1 MPLSCCTNLANQAVK
16 LSSIGRVSIEPIY
29 YLIIYCLRFIIFLYL
44 LSDFIRENVLD
55 LMDSN
60 EKLIAKFT
68 ADKVFLGTHIY
79 QPTEEVVFTSKGLRL
94 VAPHCKHPAEKTVLN
109 IQKSE
114 IVKVLC
120 NFGVKSVLIIY
131 VLNTCGKYIRE
142 SLEMSLEGPGS
153 GYFSPMSPN
162 IGDKRIMIE
171 AEIGETAKSV
181 IRSIFSSSTMEEI
194 SMGDTSIIR
203 MQIKNAANSAAA
215 STDAN
220 RMESGDGVC
229 NILIYPPTG
238 KGGIP
243 INTKD
248 FLCLGIDQ
256 YLNDVIIDFY
266 LKYLHNELLT
276 EAQRAKTHIFS
287 TFFYNTLTN
296 TKLLGPS
303 NDVKLTAAQ
312 KRHER
317 VKNWTKHVNIF
328 EKDFIIVPINQQ
340 SHWFLAII
348 CFPSLKGA
356 VTIDSN
362 QPVKPTPMVKKK
374 PTNERKESVA
384 LQIGN
389 TTITPVKKEVDS
401 ICLDEESERDEA
413 EGEESDLESDDS
425 ETETAEPPP
434 TTQPKIKQ

>member
-1 MPLSCCTNLANQAVK
+1 
-16 LSSIGRVSIEPIY
+16 
-29 YLIIYCLRFIIFLYL
+29 
-44 LSDFIRENVLD
+44 
-55 LMDSN
+55 
-60 EKLIAKFT
+60 
-68 ADKVFLGTHIY
+68 
-79 QPTEEVVFTSKGLRL
+79 
-94 VAPHCKHPAEKTVLN
+94 
-109 IQKSE
+109 
-114 IVKVLC
+114 
-120 NFGVKSVLIIY
+120 
-131 VLNTCGKYIRE
+131 
-142 SLEMSLEGPGS
+142 
-153 GYFSPMSPN
+153 MSPLV
-162 IGDKRIMIE
+162 GHRRIMIE
-171 AEIGETAKSV
+171 ADLNEAAKSV
-181 IRSIFSSSTMEEI
+181 IKSIFSSNTLEEI
-194 SMGDTSIIR
+194 SISDTSIIR
-203 MQIKNAANSAAA
+203 TQIKTAANSAAA
-215 STDAN
+215 NNDAARTDG
-220 RMESGDGVC
+220 SDGVC

-248 FLCLGIDQ
+248 YICLGIDQ

-266 LKYLHNELLT
+266 LKYLHNEILT

-317 VKNWTKHVNIF
+317 VKNWTKNVNIF

-362 QPVKPTPMVKKK
+362 QPVKPMPVVKKK
-374 PTNERKESVA
+374 PPAERKESVA
-384 LQIGN
+384 MQIGN

-413 EGEESDLESDDS
+413 EGEDSDLESDDS
-425 ETETAEPPP
+425 ETETAEPQP
-434 TTQPKIKQ
+434 TTQQTPIKQ

>member
-1 MPLSCCTNLANQAVK
+1 MFCSHFV
-16 LSSIGRVSIEPIY
+16 
-29 YLIIYCLRFIIFLYL
+29 
-44 LSDFIRENVLD
+44 DFIRENVLD
-55 LMDSN
+55 LSDIN
-60 EKLIAKFT
+60 DQLLAKFS
-68 ADKVFLGTHIY
+68 AEKVYLGTYIY
-79 QPTEEVVFTSKGLRL
+79 QPTEEVVVTSKGLRL
-94 VAPHCKHPAEKTVLN
+94 VAPHCKHPSEKTILN

-114 IVKVLC
+114 IAKVVC
-120 NFGVKSVLIIY
+120 NFEQKSVLIIY

-142 SLEMSLEGPGS
+142 SLEMSLDGQGS

-171 AEIGETAKSV
+171 AEISEAAKTV
-181 IRSIFSSSTMEEI
+181 IKSIFSSNTLEEI
-194 SMGDTSIIR
+194 SKGDTSIIR
-203 MQIKNAANSAAA
+203 TQIKSAASTAAA
-215 STDAN
+215 SNDAA
-220 RMESGDGVC
+220 RADGGDGCC

-248 FLCLGIDQ
+248 FICLGIDQ

-266 LKYLHNELLT
+266 LKYLHHEILT

-296 TKLLGPS
+296 TKLLGQPAKLS
-303 NDVKLTAAQ
+303 GQILTAAQ

-328 EKDFIIVPINQQ
+328 EKEFIIIPINQQ

-348 CFPSLKGA
+348 CFPSLKGP

-362 QPVKPTPMVKKK
+362 QPVKATPIVKKK
-374 PTNERKESVA
+374 APAKSKESVA

-389 TTITPVKKEVDS
+389 TTITPVKKEIDS

-425 ETETAEPPP
+425 ETEAAEPPP
-434 TTQPKIKQ
+434 TTQTKIKQ

>member
-1 MPLSCCTNLANQAVK
+1 MFDISTKFQFFFSFQCT
-16 LSSIGRVSIEPIY
+16 
-29 YLIIYCLRFIIFLYL
+29 
-44 LSDFIRENVLD
+44 DFIRENVLD
-55 LMDSN
+55 LSDVG
-60 EKLIAKFT
+60 EKLQAQFRGE
-68 ADKVFLGTHIY
+68 KVYLGTHIF
-79 QPTEEVVFTSKGLRL
+79 QPAEDIAFTSKGLRL
-94 VAPHCKHPAEKTVLN
+94 VAPNCKHPTEKTVLN

-114 IVKVLC
+114 IVKVVC
-120 NFGVKSVLIIY
+120 NFSQKSVLILY
-131 VLNTCGKYIRE
+131 VLNTCGKHIRE
-142 SLEMSLEGPGS
+142 SLEMSSESQSS
-153 GYFSPMSPN
+153 GYFSPMAVNP
-162 IGDKRIMIE
+162 GEKRIMIE
-171 AEIGETAKSV
+171 AEINETAKSV
-181 IRSIFSSSTMEEI
+181 IKSIFSSSVLEEI
-194 SMGDTSIIR
+194 SSHDTSIIR
-203 MQIKNAANSAAA
+203 MQIKNAASSATSANSD
-215 STDAN
+215 TN
-220 RMESGDGVC
+220 RGDNGDGVC

-248 FLCLGIDQ
+248 FVCLGIDQ

-266 LKYLHNELLT
+266 LKYLHNEVLT
-276 EAQRAKTHIFS
+276 EAQKAKTHIFS

-303 NDVKLTAAQ
+303 NNDVKLTAPQ

-348 CFPSLKGA
+348 CFPSLKGP

-362 QPVKPTPMVKKK
+362 QPVKPTPIVKKK
-374 PTNERKESVA
+374 PPTERKESVA

-389 TTITPVKKEVDS
+389 TTITPVSKKELDS
-401 ICLDEESERDEA
+401 ICVDEESERDEA

-425 ETETAEPPP
+425 EPETAEP
-434 TTQPKIKQ
+434 QPVSHAIKQ

>member
-1 MPLSCCTNLANQAVK
+1 MQLSRSKFIGSNANIVFHAFH
-16 LSSIGRVSIEPIY
+16 SSKVS
-29 YLIIYCLRFIIFLYL
+29 FLL
-44 LSDFIRENVLD
+44 QLTDFIRENVVD
-55 LMDSN
+55 LSDVN
-60 EKLIAKFT
+60 EKLLAQFT
-68 ADKVFLGTHIY
+68 GEKVYLGTHIF
-79 QPTEEVVFTSKGLRL
+79 QPTDEIVFTSKGLRL
-94 VAPHCKHPAEKTVLN
+94 VAPHCKHPTEKTVLN

-114 IVKVLC
+114 IVKVVC
-120 NFGVKSVLIIY
+120 NFSQKSVLVLY

-142 SLEMSLEGPGS
+142 SLEMSSES
-153 GYFSPMSPN
+153 QSCGYFSPMAKN
-162 IGDKRIMIE
+162 QGEKRIMIE
-171 AEIGETAKSV
+171 AEINEGAKSV
-181 IRSIFSSSTMEEI
+181 IKSIFSSSVLEEI
-194 SMGDTSIIR
+194 SSHDTSIIR
-203 MQIKNAANSAAA
+203 MQIKNATSSATSANS
-215 STDAN
+215 DAN
-220 RMESGDGVC
+220 RGDNGDGVC

-248 FLCLGIDQ
+248 FVCLGIDQ

-266 LKYLHNELLT
+266 LKYLHNEVLT
-276 EAQRAKTHIFS
+276 ETQKAKTHIFS

-348 CFPSLKGA
+348 CFPSLKGP

-362 QPVKPTPMVKKK
+362 QPVKPAPIAKKK
-374 PTNERKESVA
+374 PPAERKESVA

-389 TTITPVKKEVDS
+389 TTITPVSKKEIDS
-401 ICLDEESERDEA
+401 ICVDEESERDEA
-413 EGEESDLESDDS
+413 EGEESDLESDDD
-425 ETETAEPPP
+425 ETEAAEP
-434 TTQPKIKQ
+434 QPASHPIKQ